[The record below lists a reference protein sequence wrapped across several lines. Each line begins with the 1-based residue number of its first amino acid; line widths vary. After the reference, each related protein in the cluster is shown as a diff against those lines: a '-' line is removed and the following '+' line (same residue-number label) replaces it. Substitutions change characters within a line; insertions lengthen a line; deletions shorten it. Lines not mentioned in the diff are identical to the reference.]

1 MIIIIIILIHHYSD
15 KQKSLYALMEEL
27 GLEEACDLRQCSKK
41 HAESIAEMLKPLAG
55 NNITLLLILL
65 LLLIINN
72 TNTNNRSEI
81 Y

>member
-1 MIIIIIILIHHYSD
+1 MISIIIILIHHYSD

-55 NNITLLLILL
+55 NNNNNTNTTTTNN
-65 LLLIINN
+65 NN

>member
-55 NNITLLLILL
+55 NNNNNTNTTTTNN
-65 LLLIINN
+65 NN

>member
-1 MIIIIIILIHHYSD
+1 MISIIIILIHHYSD

-55 NNITLLLILL
+55 NNN
-65 LLLIINN
+65 NN
-72 TNTNNRSEI
+72 TNTTTTNDNNTNINNRSEI